1 MAPEQRP
8 PKHTEEEWEGI
19 KEVFT
24 TLWID
29 DDLSLREVIDAI
41 ATSHSFQARTF
52 TANASSS
59 AVHDGNR
66 LRAERNQYP
75 EILSGLMPSLKPTL
89 FRPLQSPGHLR
100 SMHLAAFA
108 IHDSFQRAQM
118 LMLAPPMNDAN
129 RTGLTVPH
137 RHEDGWPLGEF
148 YVRAQTLSSFMSVPN
163 FASRALN
170 IETLNGG
177 IQDYVSQ
184 VVDDMTPSPINII
197 CILQLCC
204 RFCHDDQIPV
214 LRILFRFIRQ
224 RAALRTHGH
233 HLQLLCDSLLDSLD
247 ILLPIILFAARQAV
261 QNSSTVLGP
270 RHPQTLSAL
279 RGLHSALLCWGD
291 FSSAL
296 QVSIHCENQ
305 ETEVERDSLDATTA
319 WRVEAAVRRIRCE
332 LSMNRLHDAEVH
344 LSELARSVRAIEVES
359 GSIDWHIL
367 FAFLDFRGELLRL
380 QGNPAAEDLL
390 EEAYSVAQANCQ
402 LFNWW
407 YFIYAERHMEF
418 AKKPM
423 NRWTPFHLFV

>member
-8 PKHTEEEWEGI
+8 QKHTEEEWEGI
-19 KEVFT
+19 REIFT

-29 DDLSLREVIDAI
+29 DDLSLREVADAI
-41 ATSHSFQARTF
+41 ATSHSFQASERQYKHRSKKWGVHKSQGRQSIRTF

-75 EILSGLMPSLKPTL
+75 EILSGLMLSLDPTL

-100 SMHLAAFA
+100 SMDLSAFA

-118 LMLAPPMNDAN
+118 LMLAPTNDAN

-137 RHEDGWPLGEF
+137 RHGDGWPLGEF

-184 VVDDMTPSPINII
+184 VVDDTTPSPINII

-214 LRILFRFIRQ
+214 LRILLRFIRQ
-224 RAALRTHGH
+224 RATLRTHGH

-247 ILLPIILFAARQAV
+247 ILLPIVLFAARQAV
-261 QNSSTVLGP
+261 ENSSTLLGP

-344 LSELARSVRAIEVES
+344 LRELAGSVRAIEVES
-359 GSIDWHIL
+359 GSIDWHIW
-367 FAFLDFRGELLRL
+367 FAFLDFR
-380 QGNPAAEDLL
+380 
-390 EEAYSVAQANCQ
+390 V
-402 LFNWW
+402 
-407 YFIYAERHMEF
+407 
-418 AKKPM
+418 
-423 NRWTPFHLFV
+423 V